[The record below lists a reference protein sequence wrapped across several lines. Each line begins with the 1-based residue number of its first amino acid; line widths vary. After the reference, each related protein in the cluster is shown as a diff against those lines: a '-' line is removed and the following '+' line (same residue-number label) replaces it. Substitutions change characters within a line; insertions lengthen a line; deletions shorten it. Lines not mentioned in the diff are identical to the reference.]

1 MLYSYDGAYAVPGVN
16 DAVETYEN
24 NFMWDRQ
31 EKALFF
37 PVLLG
42 GASRDVG
49 NTNYTTILRP
59 GLLLGRVTSTGKL
72 KEWNPTG
79 TDGSEQLFGI
89 LNMALNTQRIGT
101 NQDRF
106 IGQVLVSGTVK
117 PSRLIVPGTAALGI
131 DGTTYEHWIKAQLYQ
146 RGFRL
151 TDNTYGMHAPTPMG
165 GWLNIVAKTA
175 DYTVSE
181 VLDNN
186 VLFTNGGAAG
196 AVVFTLPATA
206 KKGLRYGFY
215 VAANQTVTVTAGTA
229 DTLIAVNDI
238 AADSIAFSTA
248 NEKTGSF
255 VEILGD
261 GAKWMS
267 LMHLPNVVV
276 TGATIAT

>member
-1 MLYSYDGAYAVPGVN
+1 MMYSYDGAYAVPGVN

-31 EKALFF
+31 ERALNF

-49 NTNYTTILRP
+49 NTSYTQILRP

-79 TDGSEQLFGI
+79 TDGSAQIFGI
-89 LNMALNTQRIGT
+89 LNMSLNMQRLGS

-117 PSRLIVPGTAALGI
+117 PHRLIVPGTTALGI
-131 DGTTYEHWIKAQLYQ
+131 ASTTYEHWIKAQLYQ

-151 TDNTYGMHAPTPMG
+151 TDDTYGMAAPTPLG
-165 GWLNIVAKTA
+165 GWRDIIAKTA
-175 DYTVSE
+175 DYTVTE
-181 VLDNN
+181 FDNDTI
-186 VLFTNGGAAG
+186 FTNKGASG

-215 VAANQTVTVTAGTA
+215 IAAAQTVTITAGTA
-229 DTLIAVNDI
+229 DTLIANNDI

-248 NEKTGSF
+248 NEKIGTY
-255 VEILGD
+255 VEVFGD
-261 GAKWMS
+261 GALWMTQV
-267 LMHLPNVVV
+267 HLANVVV
-276 TGATIAT
+276 TGATIST